1 MQRLVR
7 TAFCAT
13 SALAAGCYSFRPLD
27 PGTTLLPGAE
37 IRARLSASAPD
48 ATGIRGGR
56 NAGGEQL
63 RGHLVRWATDTLSI
77 SVAQFGPLPLS
88 DTLAI
93 PLDRVSTVEV
103 WHIDT
108 KRTAITVGVAA
119 VVAGVIAW
127 NQFGGNPP
135 RFRPPEDDGNDLR
148 FPPFR
153 VRFPR

>member
-7 TAFCAT
+7 TAFIAT

-27 PGTTLLPGAE
+27 PGATLPPGAE
-37 IRARLSASAPD
+37 IRARLSA
-48 ATGIRGGR
+48 ATADVGIRGAR
-56 NAGGEQL
+56 NTGGEQL
-63 RGHLVRWATDTLSI
+63 RGHLVRWAADTLSI

-108 KRTAITVGVAA
+108 KRTAITIGVAA
-119 VVAGVIAW
+119 IALGVIAY
-127 NQFGGNPP
+127 NQLGGNPP
-135 RFRPPEDDGNDLR
+135 RYRPPGEDGNDLR
-148 FPPFR
+148 FPSFR
-153 VRFPR
+153 VRSPR